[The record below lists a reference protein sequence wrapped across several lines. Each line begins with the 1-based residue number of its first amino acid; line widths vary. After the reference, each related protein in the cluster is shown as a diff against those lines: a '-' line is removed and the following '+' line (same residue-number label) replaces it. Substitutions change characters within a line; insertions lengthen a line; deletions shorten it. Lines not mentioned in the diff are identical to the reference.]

1 LSSIPEACYPKKGA
15 VAPGAHD
22 ALDSVGVRCRRI
34 RERLI
39 ENGVYRTEGGSTN
52 DLWRIGAEPFWIGK
66 EEMVFL
72 EDLGGHLLSFYHGLN
87 QLYFE
92 SLKGRAPAWVAGY
105 LDQGKPD
112 SILHYARMNRFK
124 QDLPG
129 VIRPDLLFTE
139 SGRAV
144 ATELDSVPG
153 GIGLTGALGEAY
165 SDAGFQVIGGAGG
178 MGDGFAGMVRDHSG
192 KGEPRLGI
200 VISEESRDYR
210 PEMAWLARVLD
221 QKHFKSALLAPQEVG
236 FTEEGLFVQREERS
250 GPGEESIDLL
260 YRFFELFDLPNVP
273 KAELILYAAKK
284 KKVVLTPPPKPQLEE
299 KLALA
304 LFHHP
309 ALRSYWE
316 KRLGEKSFEVLSGL
330 FPETWVL
337 DPREVPPHA
346 VIAGLLLEGRPVRD
360 FRELAHATQK
370 ERRFVVKP
378 SGFSELAWG
387 SRGVSV
393 GHDLSEKEWAE
404 AIERALQ
411 EFPKTPYV
419 LQRFYKARQDRVA
432 YFDFERSENCEMPGR
447 TRFSPYYFVQG
458 ERAVLGGILATVCS
472 LEKKLIHGMAD
483 AVMVPC
489 AVRSA

>member
-1 LSSIPEACYPKKGA
+1 MSSIPEASFRSKGA

-22 ALDSVGVRCRRI
+22 ALESVAVRCGKI
-34 RERLI
+34 RERLV

-52 DLWRIGAEPFWIGK
+52 DLWRIGAEPFWVSK
-66 EEMVFL
+66 EEMAFL
-72 EDLGGHLLSFYHGLN
+72 EALGGHLLSFYRGLN

-105 LDQGKPD
+105 LDRGKPD

-124 QDLPG
+124 PDLPG
-129 VIRPDLLFTE
+129 VIRPDILFTE

-153 GIGLTGALGEAY
+153 GIGLTGALGESY
-165 SDAGFQVIGGAGG
+165 SETGFTVIGGAGG
-178 MGDGFAGMVRDHSG
+178 MVDGFAGMVKDRSG
-192 KGEPRLGI
+192 KNEPRLAI

-210 PEMAWLARVLD
+210 PEMAWLAKVLD
-221 QKHFKSALLAPQEVG
+221 RNHFRSDIFAPQEVG
-236 FTEEGLFVQREERS
+236 FTEEGLFVRREERS
-250 GPGEESIDLL
+250 GLSGPGDESIDLL

-316 KRLGEKSFEVLSGL
+316 KSLGESSFEVLKGL
-330 FPETWVL
+330 FPETWIL
-337 DPREVPPHA
+337 DPGEVPPHA

-378 SGFSELAWG
+378 SGFS
-387 SRGVSV
+387 
-393 GHDLSEKEWAE
+393 
-404 AIERALQ
+404 
-411 EFPKTPYV
+411 
-419 LQRFYKARQDRVA
+419 
-432 YFDFERSENCEMPGR
+432 
-447 TRFSPYYFVQG
+447 
-458 ERAVLGGILATVCS
+458 
-472 LEKKLIHGMAD
+472 
-483 AVMVPC
+483 
-489 AVRSA
+489 